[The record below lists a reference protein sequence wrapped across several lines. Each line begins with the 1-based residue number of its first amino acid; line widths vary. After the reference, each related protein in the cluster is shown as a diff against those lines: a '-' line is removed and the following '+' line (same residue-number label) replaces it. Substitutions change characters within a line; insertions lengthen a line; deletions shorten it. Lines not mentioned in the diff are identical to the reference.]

1 MIVAR
6 RSSDLRELPGPF
18 ALSVG
23 VFDGVH
29 RGHAAILEALG
40 REARAEGASSV
51 VVFLHPHPK
60 AVLRPAHAPAHLST
74 PEERIELIGR
84 HGPDAVFA
92 FPFDRE
98 TASLEP
104 GAFLERLVPE
114 GERLAV
120 LVVGYDFRMGRGR
133 SAGYEELRSEGH
145 EEGFRV
151 VRVGAVGDGEP
162 TSSSRIREL
171 LEHGEVAAAARL
183 LGHPYLIRGT
193 VVPGRGVGRT
203 LDFPTANV
211 DVGDSRKLLP
221 KFGVYAVR
229 VRIPGEAEARPGVMN
244 RGVRP
249 TFGGSEPTLEVH
261 LPGFEGDLV
270 GAVLDVEVVERIRE
284 ERAFDGPGALAAR
297 IGQDVEEARK
307 ILERR
312 EI

>member
-1 MIVAR
+1 MIVAEH
-6 RSSDLRELPGPF
+6 SSDLRRLPGPL
-18 ALSVG
+18 AVSVG

-29 RGHAAILEALG
+29 RGHAAILEALA
-40 REARAEGASSV
+40 REAAAEGASSV
-51 VVFLHPHPK
+51 VVFLHPHPL
-60 AVLRPAHAPAHLST
+60 AVLRPAHAPPQLST
-74 PEERIELIGR
+74 PEERIELLGR

-98 TASLEP
+98 TAALDPAE
-104 GAFLERLVPE
+104 FLRGLVPE
-114 GERLAV
+114 GKRLVA

-133 SAGYEELRSEGH
+133 SAGYEELRALGDQA
-145 EEGFRV
+145 GFRV
-151 VRVGAVGDGEP
+151 VRVGPAGGREP
-162 TSSSRIREL
+162 FSSTQVRQL
-171 LEHGEVAAAARL
+171 LERGEAAVAAEL

-203 LDFPTANV
+203 LEFPTANV

-229 VRIPGEAEARPGVMN
+229 VRISGEGSARPGVMN

-270 GAVLDVEVVERIRE
+270 GRVLDVELVARIRE
-284 ERAFDGPGALAAR
+284 ERAFEGPQALAAR

-307 ILERR
+307 MLERR